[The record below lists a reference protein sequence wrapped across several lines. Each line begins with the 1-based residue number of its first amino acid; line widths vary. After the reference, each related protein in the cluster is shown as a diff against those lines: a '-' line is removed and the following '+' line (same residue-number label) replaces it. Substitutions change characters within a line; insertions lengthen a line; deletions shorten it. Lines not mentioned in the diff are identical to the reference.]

1 MTNTSVGSSGAAAS
15 PAPLSL
21 ISRLVGVVTAPKATF
36 ESIVATPRWLGMLVV
51 LCLLSAAL
59 VGGFLFTS
67 VGREAW
73 IDAALAGGP
82 FGGDVTDQ
90 QIEGIRRMAPF
101 VGYGTMIGI
110 LFFVPLLYVVVSAIL
125 FAIFN
130 AGMGG
135 NATFKQVF
143 AVVVHSGVIGLLS
156 QLFTVPMNYMRGVMT
171 SATNLA
177 VLLPFV
183 PETSFVGRLLGT
195 IDIFLIWQ
203 LIVLAIGLGV
213 LYRRRTQPIATT
225 LFVIYGIIALVIAT
239 VRSSFGG

>member
-1 MTNTSVGSSGAAAS
+1 MA
-15 PAPLSL
+15 
-21 ISRLVGVVTAPKATF
+21 RLVGVVTAPKATF
-36 ESIVATPRWLGMLVV
+36 EAIVANPRWLGMLAV
-51 LCLLSAAL
+51 LCVLSATL

-67 VGREAW
+67 VGRDAW
-73 IDAALAGGP
+73 IDAALSGGP
-82 FGGDVTDQ
+82 FGGEMNDQ
-90 QIEGIRRMAPF
+90 QIQAIQRMAPF
-101 VGYGTMIGI
+101 VGYGTVIGI
-110 LFFVPLLYVVVSAIL
+110 LCFVPLLYVVVSAIL
-125 FAIFN
+125 FAVFN

-135 NATFKQVF
+135 NATFKQIF
-143 AVVVHSGVIGLLS
+143 TVVVHSGVIGLLG
-156 QLFTVPMNYMRGVMT
+156 QMFTVPMNYMRGVMT

-183 PETSFVGRLLGT
+183 PETSFLGRLLGT

-225 LFVIYGIIALVIAT
+225 LFVIYAIIALVIAT